1 VIQPDAVGLFPHLFD
16 LSLEHIGKKL
26 MSIRIVCLGIL
37 CGAVVAATA
46 LAADDRGKPWK
57 RHTIDDSSRG
67 ADGVRLADV
76 NGDGLLDI
84 ATGWEEGGKIRVY
97 RNPGPKKSKQ
107 LWPAVTVGNVRSP
120 EDAVFVDLDR
130 DGAFDVVSSCEGR
143 NRTMFVHWAPTEKEK
158 YLSETDW
165 TTEAIP
171 ASSGKRSWM
180 FCLPMQ
186 VDGRGGVDLVA
197 GTKGGGAE
205 IGWFESP
212 RNPRQ
217 LADWKW
223 HPIYQA
229 GWIMSL
235 FAHDM
240 DGDEDLDLL
249 TTDRKGGNRGCHW
262 LENPGPGAAQKQLWK
277 VHSIGGIG
285 QEVMFMTPTDL
296 DRDGRLDVLAAVR
309 GGDLLFMRQRPVEVK
324 SRKSASF
331 GWDLHTI
338 RMPSGAGTGKGVG
351 VADID
356 LDGMLDVV
364 FSCENAD
371 GKSGVMWLSRGTSQ
385 PPTSADWT
393 AHEISGRKRGVKFD
407 RIEILDLDGDGD
419 LDVLTCEERDNLGV
433 VWYENPR
440 K

>member
-1 VIQPDAVGLFPHLFD
+1 
-16 LSLEHIGKKL
+16 
-26 MSIRIVCLGIL
+26 MRIRITCLVIVCATI
-37 CGAVVAATA
+37 AASTG
-46 LAADDRGKPWK
+46 LAADDRGTPWK

-76 NGDGLLDI
+76 DGDGLLDI

-97 RNPGPKKSKQ
+97 RNPGPKKCKQ

-143 NRTMFVHWAPTEKEK
+143 NRTMFVYWAPCEKGQ
-158 YLSETDW
+158 YLSEKHW

-171 ASSGKRSWM
+171 ASKGKRSWM
-180 FCLPMQ
+180 FSLPMQ

-197 GTKGGGAE
+197 AAKGNDAE

-212 RNPRQ
+212 QDPRK

-223 HPIYQA
+223 HPIYKA

-235 FAHDM
+235 FARDM
-240 DGDEDLDLL
+240 DGDRDLDLL
-249 TTDRKGGNRGCHW
+249 TTDRKGGNRGCRW
-262 LENPGPGAAQKQLWK
+262 LENPGPGDAQKQLWK
-277 VHSIGGIG
+277 SHLIGGADR
-285 QEVMFMTPTDL
+285 EVMFMTPTDL

-309 GGDLLFMRQRPVEVK
+309 GGDLLFLRQVTPI
-324 SRKSASF
+324 S
-331 GWDLHTI
+331 WDAHTI
-338 RMPSGAGTGKGVG
+338 RMPSETGTGKGVA

-356 LDGMLDVV
+356 LNGTLDIV
-364 FSCENAD
+364 FSCENSG
-371 GKSGVMWLSRGTSQ
+371 GKSGVMWLSRRKSQ
-385 PPTSADWT
+385 PSTSGNWI
-393 AHEISGRKRGVKFD
+393 AHEISGRKQGVKFD
-407 RIEILDLDGDGD
+407 RIELVDFDGDGD
-419 LDVLTCEERDNLGV
+419 FDVLTCEERDNLGV

-440 K
+440 

>member
-1 VIQPDAVGLFPHLFD
+1 MKFRIACLVVSCIALVA
-16 LSLEHIGKKL
+16 SIG
-26 MSIRIVCLGIL
+26 
-37 CGAVVAATA
+37 
-46 LAADDRGKPWK
+46 LAADDRGMPWK

-143 NRTMFVHWAPTEKEK
+143 NRTMFVHWAPREKGQ
-158 YLSETDW
+158 YLSEKHW

-171 ASSGKRSWM
+171 ASAGKRSWM

-197 GTKGGGAE
+197 AAKGKGAE

-212 RNPRQ
+212 RSPRK
-217 LADWKW
+217 LAEWKW
-223 HPIYQA
+223 HPIYNA

-235 FAHDM
+235 FARDM
-240 DGDEDLDLL
+240 DGDRDLDLL
-249 TTDRKGGNRGCHW
+249 TTDRKGGNRGCRW
-262 LENPGPGAAQKQLWK
+262 LENPGPGDAQKQLWK
-277 VHSIGGIG
+277 SHLIGGADR
-285 QEVMFMTPTDL
+285 EVMFMTPTDL

-309 GGDLLFMRQRPVEVK
+309 GGDLLFLRQVTPI
-324 SRKSASF
+324 S
-331 GWDLHTI
+331 WDAHTI
-338 RMPSGAGTGKGVG
+338 RMPSETGTGKGVA

-356 LDGMLDVV
+356 LNGTLDIV
-364 FSCENAD
+364 FSCENSG
-371 GKSGVMWLSRGTSQ
+371 GKSGVMWLSRRKSQ
-385 PPTSADWT
+385 PSTSGNWI
-393 AHEISGRKRGVKFD
+393 AHEISGRKQGVKFD
-407 RIEILDLDGDGD
+407 RIELVDFDGDGD
-419 LDVLTCEERDNLGV
+419 FDVLTCEERDNLGV

-440 K
+440 